1 MLFEG
6 EACGESEIFEGSA
19 GLLLG
24 GAGLTSVF
32 LSGVFDSLTLG
43 AGKGGNCTHSL
54 SGATEGLFRGVLLAF
69 LGGLSSVAV
78 AVGAAGSGLV

>member
-1 MLFEG
+1 MFEG
-6 EACGESEIFEGSA
+6 EACGESEIFEDSA

-32 LSGVFDSLTLG
+32 LSGAVDSLDLG
-43 AGKGGNCTHSL
+43 AGKGGNWTHSL
-54 SGATEGLFRGVLLAF
+54 SGATGGLFRGVLLAF

-78 AVGAAGSGLV
+78 AVGAAGGRLV